1 MSAEYAAAALDEEQI
16 QGVHMKRLL
25 AAAAVLA
32 TFAQAA
38 FAGEITLFTDND
50 FRGGRVTVARDAHNL
65 ADIGFN
71 DRASSLIV
79 RSGVWQLCEHKDF
92 GGYCAEFGPGEYR
105 ELPNFNDSISSAR
118 EVPRGRGNDRD
129 DRRGGPGGPGWRGDH
144 GDRDERRG
152 DWRGD
157 RGPRGD
163 AVQLFSGQRF
173 EGANVGV
180 SGDFRALNDI
190 GFNDRAG
197 SIVIL
202 EGRWEFCEHGDFRGQ
217 CVVFGPGR
225 YPFLEG
231 MNNRISSMR
240 RVR

>member
-1 MSAEYAAAALDEEQI
+1 
-16 QGVHMKRLL
+16 MKRLL

-32 TFAQAA
+32 TFAHAA
-38 FAGEITLFTDND
+38 YAGEITLFTDSN
-50 FRGGRVTVARDAHNL
+50 FRGPSVTINRDAYNL

-71 DRASSLIV
+71 DRASSIIV
-79 RSGVWQLCEHKDF
+79 RSGVWQVCEDRDF

-105 ELPNFNDSISSAR
+105 ELPRFNDSISSLR
-118 EVPRGRGNDRD
+118 EVSRGGRGYDRD
-129 DRRGGPGGPGWRGDH
+129 DRRGGPGWRGD
-144 GDRDERRG
+144 REERRG
-152 DWRGD
+152 DWRDGRD
-157 RGPRGD
+157 ERGGPRGGD

-173 EGANVGV
+173 EGPAVSL
-180 SGDFRALNDI
+180 SGDVRSLNDV

-197 SIVIL
+197 SIIIY

-217 CVVFGPGR
+217 CVVYGPGR

>member
-1 MSAEYAAAALDEEQI
+1 
-16 QGVHMKRLL
+16 MKRLL

-32 TFAQAA
+32 TLAQAA
-38 FAGEITLFTDND
+38 AAGEITLFTDSN
-50 FRGGRVTVARDAHNL
+50 FRGPRMTIDRDAYNL
-65 ADIGFN
+65 ADMGFN
-71 DRASSLIV
+71 DRASSLVV
-79 RSGVWQLCEHKDF
+79 RSGVWQVCENKDF

-105 ELPNFNDSISSAR
+105 ELPRFNDRVSSVREISR
-118 EVPRGRGNDRD
+118 GGRGYDRD
-129 DRRGGPGGPGWRGDH
+129 DRRGGPGWR

-152 DWRGD
+152 DGRDD
-157 RGPRGD
+157 RGGRGD

-173 EGANVGV
+173 EGPAVSL
-180 SGDFRALNDI
+180 SGDVRELNEV

-197 SIVIL
+197 SIVIH

>member
-1 MSAEYAAAALDEEQI
+1 
-16 QGVHMKRLL
+16 MKRLL

-32 TFAQAA
+32 TFAHTA
-38 FAGEITLFTDND
+38 FAGEITLFTDHD
-50 FRGGRVTVARDAHNL
+50 FRGARVTVERDAYNL

-71 DRASSLIV
+71 DRASSMVV

-105 ELPNFNDSISSAR
+105 ELPNFNDRISSVR
-118 EVPRGRGNDRD
+118 EVSRGRGHDRD
-129 DRRGGPGGPGWRGDH
+129 DRRGGPGLPGW
-144 GDRDERRG
+144 RDERRG
-152 DWRGD
+152 EGRDGRDD

-173 EGANVGV
+173 EGANLSV
-180 SGDFRALNDI
+180 SGDFRALSEV

-197 SIVIL
+197 SIVIN

-225 YPFLEG
+225 YPSLEG

>member
-1 MSAEYAAAALDEEQI
+1 MHSFDGED
-16 QGVHMKRLL
+16 MKRLL

-50 FRGGRVTVARDAHNL
+50 FRGARVTVNRDAYNL

-105 ELPNFNDSISSAR
+105 ELPRFNDSISSAR
-118 EVPRGRGNDRD
+118 EISRGGRGYDRD
-129 DRRGGPGGPGWRGDH
+129 DRRGGPGWRGE
-144 GDRDERRG
+144 RDERRG
-152 DWRGD
+152 DWRD
-157 RGPRGD
+157 ERGPRGE
-163 AVQLFSGQRF
+163 AVQLFSGQGF
-173 EGANVGV
+173 EGATVGL
-180 SGDFRALNDI
+180 SGDIRGLNEV

-197 SIVIL
+197 SIVIN

-217 CVVFGPGR
+217 CIVLGPGR
-225 YPFLEG
+225 YPYLEG

>member
-1 MSAEYAAAALDEEQI
+1 
-16 QGVHMKRLL
+16 MKRLL

-38 FAGEITLFTDND
+38 FAGEITLFTDRD
-50 FRGGRVTVARDAHNL
+50 FRGGRVTVARDTFDL

-92 GGYCAEFGPGEYR
+92 GGHCAEFGPGEYR

-129 DRRGGPGGPGWRGDH
+129 DRRGGPGGPGWH

-152 DWRGD
+152 DRYDGRDERG
-157 RGPRGD
+157 GPRGA

-180 SGDFRALNDI
+180 SGDVRSLNDV

-225 YPFLEG
+225 YASLEG

>member
-1 MSAEYAAAALDEEQI
+1 M
-16 QGVHMKRLL
+16 
-25 AAAAVLA
+25 
-32 TFAQAA
+32 
-38 FAGEITLFTDND
+38 
-50 FRGGRVTVARDAHNL
+50 
-65 ADIGFN
+65 
-71 DRASSLIV
+71 IV

-105 ELPNFNDSISSAR
+105 ELPNFNDRISSAR
-118 EVPRGRGNDRD
+118 EVSRGRD
-129 DRRGGPGGPGWRGDH
+129 DRRGGPGWH

-152 DWRGD
+152 DWRDGRD
-157 RGPRGD
+157 ERGGPRGD

-173 EGANVGV
+173 EGPNVSL
-180 SGDFRALNDI
+180 SGDFRSLSEV

-197 SIVIL
+197 SIVIY

>member
-1 MSAEYAAAALDEEQI
+1 
-16 QGVHMKRLL
+16 MKRLL

-38 FAGEITLFTDND
+38 AAGEITLFTDSD
-50 FRGGRVTVARDAHNL
+50 FRGARMTVERDAYNL
-65 ADIGFN
+65 ADMGFN
-71 DRASSLIV
+71 DRASSMVV
-79 RSGVWQLCEHKDF
+79 RSGVWQVCENKDF

-105 ELPNFNDSISSAR
+105 ELPRFNDRVSSVREISR
-118 EVPRGRGNDRD
+118 GGRGNDRD
-129 DRRGGPGGPGWRGDH
+129 DRRGGPGWH
-144 GDRDERRG
+144 GDRHD
-152 DWRGD
+152 D

-173 EGANVGV
+173 EGPAV
-180 SGDFRALNDI
+180 SLSRDVRELNDV

-197 SIVIL
+197 SMVIL

-225 YPFLEG
+225 YPVLQG

>member
-1 MSAEYAAAALDEEQI
+1 
-16 QGVHMKRLL
+16 MKRLL

-38 FAGEITLFTDND
+38 FAGEITLFTDRD
-50 FRGGRVTVARDAHNL
+50 FRGARVTVERDAYNL
-65 ADIGFN
+65 ADVGFN
-71 DRASSLIV
+71 DRASSLVV

-92 GGYCAEFGPGEYR
+92 SGYCAEFGPGEYR
-105 ELPNFNDSISSAR
+105 DLPNFNDRISSAR
-118 EVPRGRGNDRD
+118 EISRGRGGPGWHGDRD
-129 DRRGGPGGPGWRGDH
+129 DRRDDH
-144 GDRDERRG
+144 RG
-152 DWRGD
+152 DWRD
-157 RGPRGD
+157 ERGGRGHGND
-163 AVQLFSGQRF
+163 DVQLFSGPRF
-173 EGANVGV
+173 EGATV
-180 SGDFRALNDI
+180 SLGGDFRSLNDA

-197 SIVIL
+197 SIIIR

-217 CVVFGPGR
+217 CVVYGPGR

>member
-1 MSAEYAAAALDEEQI
+1 
-16 QGVHMKRLL
+16 MKRLL
-25 AAAAVLA
+25 AAAAILA
-32 TFAQAA
+32 TCAQAA
-38 FAGEITLFTDND
+38 FAGELTLFTDSN
-50 FRGGRVTVARDAHNL
+50 FRGARITIERDAYNL
-65 ADIGFN
+65 NDMGFN
-71 DRASSLIV
+71 DRASSMVI
-79 RSGVWQLCEHKDF
+79 RSGVWQVCEDRDF

-105 ELPNFNDSISSAR
+105 DLPRFNDRISSVR
-118 EVPRGRGNDRD
+118 DISRGGRGGYDRD
-129 DRRGGPGGPGWRGDH
+129 ERYGGPGWRGER
-144 GDRDERRG
+144 GYERDERRG
-152 DWRGD
+152 DWRDG
-157 RGPRGD
+157 RGGPQGD

-173 EGANVGV
+173 EGSVINV
-180 SGDFRALNDI
+180 SGDFRSLNDV

-197 SIVIL
+197 SIVIN

>member
-1 MSAEYAAAALDEEQI
+1 
-16 QGVHMKRLL
+16 MKRLL

-38 FAGEITLFTDND
+38 FAGEITLFTDRD
-50 FRGGRVTVARDAHNL
+50 FRGGRVTVERDAYNL

-71 DRASSLIV
+71 DRASSLVV
-79 RSGVWQLCEHKDF
+79 RSGVWQLCEHQDF

-105 ELPNFNDSISSAR
+105 DLPNFNDRISSAR
-118 EVPRGRGNDRD
+118 EVSRGRDE
-129 DRRGGPGGPGWRGDH
+129 RRGGPGGPGWHGERGERHD
-144 GDRDERRG
+144 GRDERG
-152 DWRGD
+152 
-157 RGPRGD
+157 GPRGD
-163 AVQLFSGQRF
+163 AVELFSGQRF
-173 EGANVGV
+173 EGAAVSL
-180 SGDFRALNDI
+180 SGDFRALNDV

-197 SIVIL
+197 SIVIR

-225 YPFLEG
+225 YPSLEG

>member
-1 MSAEYAAAALDEEQI
+1 
-16 QGVHMKRLL
+16 MKRLL

-38 FAGEITLFTDND
+38 FAGEITLFTDRD
-50 FRGGRVTVARDAHNL
+50 FRGGRVTVERDAYNL
-65 ADIGFN
+65 ADFGFN
-71 DRASSLIV
+71 DRASSLVV

-105 ELPNFNDSISSAR
+105 DLPNFNDRISSAR
-118 EVPRGRGNDRD
+118 EVSRGRGHD
-129 DRRGGPGGPGWRGDH
+129 RGGPGGPGWR
-144 GDRDERRG
+144 DERRG
-152 DWRGD
+152 DRGD
-157 RGPRGD
+157 GRDERGGPRGD

-173 EGANVGV
+173 EGAAV
-180 SGDFRALNDI
+180 SVAGDFRSLNDI

-197 SIVIL
+197 SIVIH

>member
-1 MSAEYAAAALDEEQI
+1 
-16 QGVHMKRLL
+16 MKRLL

-50 FRGGRVTVARDAHNL
+50 FRGARVTVQRDAYNL
-65 ADIGFN
+65 ADVGFN
-71 DRASSLIV
+71 DRASSMIV

-105 ELPNFNDSISSAR
+105 ELPNFNDRISSAR
-118 EVPRGRGNDRD
+118 EVSRGRD
-129 DRRGGPGGPGWRGDH
+129 DRRGGPGWH

-152 DWRGD
+152 DWRDGRD
-157 RGPRGD
+157 ERGGPRGD

-173 EGANVGV
+173 EGPNVSL
-180 SGDFRALNDI
+180 SGDVRSLGEV

-197 SIVIL
+197 SIVIY

>member
-1 MSAEYAAAALDEEQI
+1 
-16 QGVHMKRLL
+16 MKRLL
-25 AAAAVLA
+25 AAAALLA

-38 FAGEITLFTDND
+38 SAGEITLFTDSD
-50 FRGGRVTVARDAHNL
+50 FRGARITLDRDAYNL
-65 ADIGFN
+65 NDMGFN
-71 DRASSLIV
+71 DRASSIMV
-79 RSGVWQLCEHKDF
+79 RSGVWQVCDDRDF
-92 GGYCAEFGPGEYR
+92 RGTCAEFGPGEYR
-105 ELPNFNDSISSAR
+105 GLQNFNDRISSVR
-118 EVPRGRGNDRD
+118 EISRGGGYDRD
-129 DRRGGPGGPGWRGDH
+129 DRRGGPGWRGE
-144 GDRDERRG
+144 RDERRG
-152 DWRGD
+152 DWRD
-157 RGPRGD
+157 ERGGRD

-173 EGANVGV
+173 EGPAVSV
-180 SGDFRALNDI
+180 SGDVRSLNDV

-197 SIVIL
+197 SIVIY

>member
-1 MSAEYAAAALDEEQI
+1 MHSFDGED
-16 QGVHMKRLL
+16 MKRLL

-50 FRGGRVTVARDAHNL
+50 FRGARVTVNRDAYNL

-105 ELPNFNDSISSAR
+105 ELPRFNDSISSAR
-118 EVPRGRGNDRD
+118 EISRGGRGYDRD
-129 DRRGGPGGPGWRGDH
+129 DRRGGPGWRGE
-144 GDRDERRG
+144 RDERRG
-152 DWRGD
+152 DWRD
-157 RGPRGD
+157 ERGPRGE
-163 AVQLFSGQRF
+163 AVQLFSGQGF
-173 EGANVGV
+173 EGATVGL
-180 SGDFRALNDI
+180 SGDVRGLNEV

-197 SIVIL
+197 SIVIN

-217 CVVFGPGR
+217 CIVLGPGR
-225 YPFLEG
+225 YPYLEG

>member
-1 MSAEYAAAALDEEQI
+1 
-16 QGVHMKRLL
+16 MKRLL

-38 FAGEITLFTDND
+38 FAGEITLFTDRD
-50 FRGGRVTVARDAHNL
+50 FRGARVTIERDAYNL
-65 ADIGFN
+65 ADAGFN
-71 DRASSLIV
+71 DRASSMVV

-105 ELPNFNDSISSAR
+105 DLPNFNDRISSAR
-118 EVPRGRGNDRD
+118 EVSRGRGYDRD
-129 DRRGGPGGPGWRGDH
+129 DRRGGPGGPGGR

-152 DWRGD
+152 SRGD
-157 RGPRGD
+157 E
-163 AVQLFSGQRF
+163 VQLFSGQRF
-173 EGANVGV
+173 EGANVSV
-180 SGDFRALNDI
+180 SGDFRSLNDI

-197 SIVIL
+197 SIVIH

-217 CVVFGPGR
+217 CVVYGPGR

>member
-1 MSAEYAAAALDEEQI
+1 
-16 QGVHMKRLL
+16 MKRLL

-32 TFAQAA
+32 TFAHAA
-38 FAGEITLFTDND
+38 FAGEITLFTDSN
-50 FRGGRVTVARDAHNL
+50 FRGPSVTINRDAYNL

-71 DRASSLIV
+71 DRASSIIV
-79 RSGVWQLCEHKDF
+79 RSGVWQVCEDRDF

-105 ELPNFNDSISSAR
+105 ELPRFNDSISSLR
-118 EVPRGRGNDRD
+118 EVSRGGRGD
-129 DRRGGPGGPGWRGDH
+129 DRRGGPGWRGDREER
-144 GDRDERRG
+144 RDERRG
-152 DWRGD
+152 DWRDGRD
-157 RGPRGD
+157 ERGGPRGGD

-173 EGANVGV
+173 EGPAVSL
-180 SGDFRALNDI
+180 SGDVRSLNDV

-197 SIVIL
+197 SIIIY

-217 CVVFGPGR
+217 CVVYGPGR

-231 MNNRISSMR
+231 MNDRISSMR

>member
-1 MSAEYAAAALDEEQI
+1 
-16 QGVHMKRLL
+16 MKRLL

-32 TFAQAA
+32 TLAQAA
-38 FAGEITLFTDND
+38 AAGEITLFTDSN
-50 FRGGRVTVARDAHNL
+50 FRGARLSVDRDAYNL
-65 ADIGFN
+65 ADMGFN
-71 DRASSLIV
+71 DRASSLVV
-79 RSGVWQLCEHKDF
+79 RSGVWQVCEDRDF

-105 ELPNFNDSISSAR
+105 ELPRFNDRVSSVREIS
-118 EVPRGRGNDRD
+118 RGRGGYDRD
-129 DRRGGPGGPGWRGDH
+129 DRRGGPG
-144 GDRDERRG
+144 
-152 DWRGD
+152 WRGD
-157 RGPRGD
+157 RDDRRDDRRDERGGRGD

-173 EGANVGV
+173 EGPAVSL
-180 SGDFRALNDI
+180 SGDVRELNDV

-197 SIVIL
+197 SIVIH

>member
-1 MSAEYAAAALDEEQI
+1 
-16 QGVHMKRLL
+16 MKRLL

-38 FAGEITLFTDND
+38 AAGELTLFTDSN
-50 FRGGRVTVARDAHNL
+50 FRGPRITVERDAYNL
-65 ADIGFN
+65 ADMGFN
-71 DRASSLIV
+71 DRASSMVV
-79 RSGVWQLCEHKDF
+79 RSGVWQVCENKDF
-92 GGYCAEFGPGEYR
+92 GGYCQEFGPGEYR
-105 ELPNFNDSISSAR
+105 ELPRFNDRVSSVREISR
-118 EVPRGRGNDRD
+118 GGRGGYDRD
-129 DRRGGPGGPGWRGDH
+129 DRRGGPGWRGEH

-152 DWRGD
+152 DGRDERGG
-157 RGPRGD
+157 GPRGD

-173 EGANVGV
+173 EGPAVSL
-180 SGDFRALNDI
+180 SGDIRSLDQV

-197 SIVIL
+197 SIVIN

-217 CVVFGPGR
+217 CMVFGPGR

>member
-1 MSAEYAAAALDEEQI
+1 
-16 QGVHMKRLL
+16 MKRLL

-38 FAGEITLFTDND
+38 FAGEITLFADND
-50 FRGGRVTVARDAHNL
+50 FRGARVTINRDAYDLN
-65 ADIGFN
+65 DIGFN
-71 DRASSLIV
+71 DRTSSVIV

-105 ELPNFNDSISSAR
+105 ELPRFNDSISSAR
-118 EVPRGRGNDRD
+118 EISRGGRGYDRD
-129 DRRGGPGGPGWRGDH
+129 DRRGGPGWRGERE
-144 GDRDERRG
+144 GWRDERRG
-152 DWRGD
+152 DWRDD

-163 AVQLFSGQRF
+163 AVQLFSGQGF
-173 EGANVGV
+173 EGANVSV
-180 SGDFRALNDI
+180 SGDFRSLNDV
-190 GFNDRAG
+190 GFNDRAS
-197 SIVIL
+197 SIVIY

-217 CVVFGPGR
+217 CIVLGPGR

>member
-1 MSAEYAAAALDEEQI
+1 MDAQKKTEGA
-16 QGVHMKRLL
+16 HMKRLL

-38 FAGEITLFTDND
+38 FAGEITLFTDAD
-50 FRGGRVTVARDAHNL
+50 FRGGRVTVARDTHNL

-118 EVPRGRGNDRD
+118 EVPRGRGYERD
-129 DRRGGPGGPGWRGDH
+129 ERRGGPGGPGWH
-144 GDRDERRG
+144 GDRDERR
-152 DWRGD
+152 DERRGD
-157 RGPRGD
+157 RYEERGPRGA

-173 EGANVGV
+173 EGANLGV
-180 SGDFRALNDI
+180 SGDVRSLNDV

-197 SIVIL
+197 SMVIL

>member
-1 MSAEYAAAALDEEQI
+1 
-16 QGVHMKRLL
+16 MKRLL

-38 FAGEITLFTDND
+38 TAGELTLFTDSN
-50 FRGGRVTVARDAHNL
+50 FRGPRITVEREAYNL
-65 ADIGFN
+65 ADMGFN
-71 DRASSLIV
+71 DRASSMVV
-79 RSGVWQLCEHKDF
+79 RSGVWQVCENKDF
-92 GGYCAEFGPGEYR
+92 GGYCQEFGPGEYR
-105 ELPNFNDSISSAR
+105 ELPRFNDRVSSVREISR
-118 EVPRGRGNDRD
+118 GGRGGGGYGRD
-129 DRRGGPGGPGWRGDH
+129 ERDERRGGPGWRGE
-144 GDRDERRG
+144 RDERG
-152 DWRGD
+152 
-157 RGPRGD
+157 GPRGD

-173 EGANVGV
+173 EGAAVSL
-180 SGDFRALNDI
+180 SGDVRSLDQV

-197 SIVIL
+197 SIVIN

-217 CVVFGPGR
+217 CMVFGPGR